1 MMKKARG
8 LAVVLMMALPMAQAA
23 ESPATVA
30 GATTIDGAKAKAL
43 FDKGVV
49 FVDMR
54 TDKDWGAGRIPGAV
68 HLELSKVFSD
78 ASLGAKV
85 KKDQEVVMYCNGV
98 SCLRSS
104 EASAKAVGWGYK
116 KVHYY
121 RLGFPDWKAAGY
133 PVE

>member
-1 MMKKARG
+1 MMKKACG

-85 KKDQEVVMYCNGV
+85 KKDQDVVMYCNGV
-98 SCLRSS
+98 SCMRSS

>member
-1 MMKKARG
+1 MMTKAFGRS
-8 LAVVLMMALPMAQAA
+8 VVLMMALPMAQAA

-30 GATTIDGAKAKAL
+30 GATTIDGAKAKAM

>member
-1 MMKKARG
+1 MMKKAYG

-85 KKDQEVVMYCNGV
+85 KKDQDVVMYCNGV

>member
-1 MMKKARG
+1 
-8 LAVVLMMALPMAQAA
+8 
-23 ESPATVA
+23 
-30 GATTIDGAKAKAL
+30 
-43 FDKGVV
+43 
-49 FVDMR
+49 MR

-98 SCLRSS
+98 SCMRSS